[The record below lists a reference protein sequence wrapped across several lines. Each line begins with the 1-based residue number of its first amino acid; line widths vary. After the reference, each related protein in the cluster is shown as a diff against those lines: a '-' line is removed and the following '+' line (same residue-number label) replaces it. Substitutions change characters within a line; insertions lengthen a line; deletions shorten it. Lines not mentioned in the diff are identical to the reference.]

1 MFTLSP
7 EEWKIISPH
16 LDAALEMTD
25 EACSAWLESVREENP
40 VLAEQLHGLLYERR
54 VLAQKGFL
62 ETSTIA
68 LPDPRGLAG
77 QTFGAYTLVSQIG
90 QGGMGSVWLAE
101 RNDGQFERRVAV
113 KVLNIGLMG
122 QGGEER
128 FRREGS
134 ILGRLVHKHIAVL
147 LDAGVASGG
156 QTYLVLEHVD
166 GEHVDRYCDGLKLSI
181 RARIMLFLD
190 VLGAVAHAHSNLVV
204 HRDIKPPNVLVRNDG
219 QVKLLDFGIAKLLH
233 CENSEHEGAQTAEA
247 GRALTPQYASPEQL
261 KGAVVSTATDVYS
274 LGVLLYLLITGQHP
288 VGPGPH
294 TPAGLIDAIL
304 ARDADRPSEVVR
316 QAHLGADAILTNAA
330 NRATTPEK
338 LSRMLRG
345 DLDTIVSKALK
356 KDPLERYPTVMAL
369 AEDLR
374 RYLNDKPI
382 SARPETLVYRTA
394 KFVRR
399 NRGAVALATLAS
411 VATFAGTAGTL
422 VQSHTAR
429 EQRDFALR
437 QLARAEQLN
446 SLNELLLTDVPLEGK
461 SITARDLLEREEQ
474 IVEREHYGNAAN
486 HAELLMSIGAQYSGE
501 EENARARRVLEEA
514 YRISRGLEEVS
525 TRAKASC
532 ELAWAAVS
540 DGELERAETLFQ
552 EGLRDLPDEPLF
564 GADRSNCLLRGTEIA
579 YRRGDAKEV
588 IARAEAAD
596 RALKGSPVKTPVDEL
611 NVLTTLA
618 GAYGTAAQFREAN
631 AAFEQASARMT
642 DLGYDQTQ
650 KAVKLFNDW
659 GLTLADA
666 GQPLQAEKAYHHAI
680 GISGGGPHEEG
691 VLPALLHNYSAVLRD
706 LGRLPEAAHYA
717 ESAYT
722 KAAAAGD
729 QILINQT
736 LLQRS
741 RIYRDQHDF
750 VRAGEMIADLE
761 PRMKRQLP
769 SGHFAFAALASDK
782 ALLAEA
788 KGDLPTALH
797 LSNQAVSIDEA
808 AIKLGGQGAAYL
820 PGLLTKRSTVELSL
834 DITDRAEADASR
846 ALELLRP
853 RVESG
858 IFSTQAGRAYLALAN
873 AQLAQGKTDQ
883 AKNSFRLAGKNLES
897 TLGPD
902 HADTR
907 HAVQSE
913 LRLGQPQ

>member
-1 MFTLSP
+1 
-7 EEWKIISPH
+7 
-16 LDAALEMTD
+16 
-25 EACSAWLESVREENP
+25 
-40 VLAEQLHGLLYERR
+40 
-54 VLAQKGFL
+54 
-62 ETSTIA
+62 
-68 LPDPRGLAG
+68 
-77 QTFGAYTLVSQIG
+77 
-90 QGGMGSVWLAE
+90 
-101 RNDGQFERRVAV
+101 
-113 KVLNIGLMG
+113 
-122 QGGEER
+122 
-128 FRREGS
+128 
-134 ILGRLVHKHIAVL
+134 
-147 LDAGVASGG
+147 
-156 QTYLVLEHVD
+156 
-166 GEHVDRYCDGLKLSI
+166 
-181 RARIMLFLD
+181 
-190 VLGAVAHAHSNLVV
+190 
-204 HRDIKPPNVLVRNDG
+204 
-219 QVKLLDFGIAKLLH
+219 
-233 CENSEHEGAQTAEA
+233 
-247 GRALTPQYASPEQL
+247 
-261 KGAVVSTATDVYS
+261 
-274 LGVLLYLLITGQHP
+274 
-288 VGPGPH
+288 
-294 TPAGLIDAIL
+294 
-304 ARDADRPSEVVR
+304 
-316 QAHLGADAILTNAA
+316 
-330 NRATTPEK
+330 
-338 LSRMLRG
+338 
-345 DLDTIVSKALK
+345 
-356 KDPLERYPTVMAL
+356 
-369 AEDLR
+369 
-374 RYLNDKPI
+374 
-382 SARPETLVYRTA
+382 
-394 KFVRR
+394 
-399 NRGAVALATLAS
+399 
-411 VATFAGTAGTL
+411 L